1 MANKLP
7 VPTESEEQIT
17 LFQWAQFRRGKYP
30 ELDLLFHVPNGG
42 SRNKAEAGRLQAE
55 GVKAGVPDICL
66 PVPRGRYHGLYIELK
81 RRRGGRIDPAQTIW
95 LEALMK
101 QGYSVAICRGWEAAS
116 EVILNYLEG
125 ENNGEKTN
133 GTI

>member
-1 MANKLP
+1 MANNTLP
-7 VPTESEEQIT
+7 VPTEAQEQMT
-17 LFQWAQFRRGKYP
+17 LFQWAHLQRGKYP

-42 SRNKAEAGRLQAE
+42 SRNKAEAGRFRAE

-81 RRRGGRIDPAQTIW
+81 RKRGGRIEPAQTAW

-101 QGYSVAICRGWEAAS
+101 QGYSVAICKGWEMAA

-125 ENNGEKTN
+125 KDDG
-133 GTI
+133 